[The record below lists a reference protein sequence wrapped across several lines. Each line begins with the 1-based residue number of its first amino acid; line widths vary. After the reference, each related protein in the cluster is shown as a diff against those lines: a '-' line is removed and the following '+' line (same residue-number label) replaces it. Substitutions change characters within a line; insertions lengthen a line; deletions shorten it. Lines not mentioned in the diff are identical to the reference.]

1 MSKHTQG
8 PWHVDFGLIA
18 SRSLSST
25 KRIAVLV
32 DQKQDPID
40 FPAIDDGEFE
50 EEFAN
55 ARLIAAAPDLLRALQ
70 HAHVRALKARS
81 YGVDMLSSKNLCLDD
96 VISIVTEAIAKAEGL

>member
-1 MSKHTQG
+1 MNKHTQG
-8 PWHVDFGLIA
+8 PWTIGFQNNQTVYSGSKEIA
-18 SRSLSST
+18 T
-25 KRIAVLV
+25 MACK
-32 DQKQDPID
+32 QK
-40 FPAIDDGEFE
+40 EWE
-50 EEFAN
+50 AN